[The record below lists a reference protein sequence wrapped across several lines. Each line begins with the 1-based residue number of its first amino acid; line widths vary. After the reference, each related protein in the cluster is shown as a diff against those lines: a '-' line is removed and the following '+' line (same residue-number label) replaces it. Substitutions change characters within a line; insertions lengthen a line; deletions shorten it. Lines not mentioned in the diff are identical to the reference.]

1 MAIMVQLPVTAA
13 VRGDA
18 DAFDAAME
26 RAMAE
31 AGGPPE
37 GLMVHVT
44 RPHDEGFMLCQVW
57 RAEAPMRDY
66 YARAV
71 IPQLDASG
79 LTYGDVSTWPV
90 WSFARP

>member
-13 VRGDA
+13 ERSDA

-26 RAMAE
+26 GRMA
-31 AGGPPE
+31 ASGGPPE

-44 RPHDEGFMLCQVW
+44 RPRDQGFMLCQVW
-57 RAEAPMRDY
+57 RTEEPMRDY
-66 YARAV
+66 YSREV

-79 LTYGDVSTWPV
+79 LPYGDLTTWPV

>member
-1 MAIMVQLPVTAA
+1 
-13 VRGDA
+13 
-18 DAFDAAME
+18 
-26 RAMAE
+26 
-31 AGGPPE
+31 
-37 GLMVHVT
+37 
-44 RPHDEGFMLCQVW
+44 
-57 RAEAPMRDY
+57 MRDY